1 MPDQTVHILLVEDD
15 EIAAEKVRRAFRK
28 AGPGFPIHLAKNGIQ
43 ALDLLRGTNGREKL
57 PRPNIILLDLRM
69 PMMDGL
75 DFLETLRKDSKLG
88 DSVVFVLTTSNAPQD
103 VQSSYKYQVAGF
115 IQKPRVSLDGS
126 NLVGL
131 MKSYCS
137 LVDLP

>member
-1 MPDQTVHILLVEDD
+1 MSDQTIQILLAEDD

-28 AGPGFPIHLAKNGIQ
+28 AGSEFIIHHATNGLE
-43 ALDLLRGTNGREKL
+43 ALDILRGTNGCEKL
-57 PRPNIILLDLRM
+57 PRPYIILLDLRM

-75 DFLETLRKDSKLG
+75 DFLEALRKDRELE

-103 VQSSYKYQVAGF
+103 VQACYKYQIAGF
-115 IQKPRVSLDGS
+115 IQKPRVALDGS
-126 NLVGL
+126 NLVSL
-131 MKSYCS
+131 IDTFCM